1 MNRILPAVF
10 TLAIALPGMALASP
24 ADAVPEETQATIRTM
39 LEEDGYEVRQ
49 IQREDGLIEAY
60 AAAPDVPALPFTIGY
75 RKDAGS
81 CLQVAV
87 RR

>member
-24 ADAVPEETQATIRTM
+24 ADAVPEEMQAMIRTM

-60 AAAPDVPALPFTIGY
+60 AL
-75 RKDAGS
+75 KDGERYEIYFDAD
-81 CLQVAV
+81 LQLV
-87 RR
+87 RTQRDD